1 MPHLRILV
9 ACCNCNYM
17 FIHNLPWPGD
27 SEETFRS
34 LSHDAI
40 CSGGLR
46 KGWAPVQIKWGGPFL
61 YTSLYHDLS
70 ALAIKRNN
78 AFHK

>member
-1 MPHLRILV
+1 MVTVDTPPFNNFSKTQHPITACLV
-9 ACCNCNYM
+9 
-17 FIHNLPWPGD
+17 
-27 SEETFRS
+27 
-34 LSHDAI
+34 

-46 KGWAPVQIKWGGPFL
+46 KGGAPVQSKWGGPFL
-61 YTSLYHDLS
+61 YTLLYHVLS

>member
-1 MPHLRILV
+1 MLEAKAMDQGHKRK
-9 ACCNCNYM
+9 
-17 FIHNLPWPGD
+17 
-27 SEETFRS
+27 
-34 LSHDAI
+34 

-46 KGWAPVQIKWGGPFL
+46 KGGAPVQIKWGGPFL
-61 YTSLYHDLS
+61 YTLLYHVLS